1 MHPSA
6 LPAGDALFRHAP
18 HPSVGAPSPAAQ
30 TPKRA
35 QQIAATLRSKS
46 TKRTWSASRLPLL
59 LYTKSV
65 LAKGLATFLYV
76 GQASVH
82 TIF

>member
-30 TPKRA
+30 TLKQA

-46 TKRTWSASRLPLL
+46 AKRTWSASGLPLL
-59 LYTKSV
+59 FYTKNIS
-65 LAKGLATFLYV
+65 AKGMATFLYV